1 MVRAATQRAPDWQW
15 PVQQALVQLA
25 KSLGTAML
33 GLEQDCAGTAMVVWH
48 CIKAVHPLT
57 LLVPPLAAEHTAT
70 LSKLPLSPAEAAERL
85 PEMYGS

>member
-1 MVRAATQRAPDWQW
+1 
-15 PVQQALVQLA
+15 
-25 KSLGTAML
+25 
-33 GLEQDCAGTAMVVWH
+33 MVVWH

-85 PEMYGS
+85 PEMQIISFTANTHFHILWESNTY